1 MLVIPEDGGAVD
13 SGKEA
18 VQPSPT
24 NVDASRMPRT
34 VSASVFIRAVTEA
47 QALRVQI
54 GKYLK
59 LCDRNVT
66 ELRGLETD
74 KGEEDSDQEEFDE
87 TQAELVK
94 EFGKVKKA
102 NSEHI
107 EVCFQIQKMANFM
120 LSSDVEVS
128 ETDSKNKQDARKV
141 LVACKQHEKE
151 TDTTVFDWKKENSK
165 WLKKKKKVKKHE
177 LVEVGAGG
185 EGTDVGKA
193 KIIERLCESFKP
205 TVLLSDDGNLKHKN
219 QFRSDMEK
227 YTRYNKA
234 VLKDLPEGLYFDIF
248 CSFCDQDMKT
258 KLTNIKDIERMSP
271 EKIWQQVEAMLFT
284 SNPMY
289 MRRIQAMEARIIKGE
304 TVSDY
309 LTGSR
314 IVSRRLTCRRP
325 PLIVS

>member
-1 MLVIPEDGGAVD
+1 MASETVVVPEDGGGVD

-74 KGEEDSDQEEFDE
+74 KGEEDSDQDEFDE
-87 TQAELVK
+87 TQAEFVK

-128 ETDSKNKQDARKV
+128 ETDSKNKQDARKA
-141 LVACKQHEKE
+141 LVACE
-151 TDTTVFDWKKENSK
+151 
-165 WLKKKKKVKKHE
+165 KHE
-177 LVEVGAGG
+177 E
-185 EGTDVGKA
+185 E
-193 KIIERLCESFKP
+193 
-205 TVLLSDDGNLKHKN
+205 
-219 QFRSDMEK
+219 
-227 YTRYNKA
+227 
-234 VLKDLPEGLYFDIF
+234 
-248 CSFCDQDMKT
+248 
-258 KLTNIKDIERMSP
+258 
-271 EKIWQQVEAMLFT
+271 
-284 SNPMY
+284 
-289 MRRIQAMEARIIKGE
+289 
-304 TVSDY
+304 
-309 LTGSR
+309 
-314 IVSRRLTCRRP
+314 
-325 PLIVS
+325 